1 MSILDFPDIN
11 TLALALCRCAEHGRA
26 PGGARTSGGA
36 RVGGAASRGN
46 GGLEDRDSGRLS
58 RLSALRREELGVGVA
73 MSAWMAWDAKWASGK
88 GDAPRRTSSSC
99 R

>member
-36 RVGGAASRGN
+36 RV